1 MNENKISYLIEKSLE
16 NYDNQNEKYK
26 KYINNKKIILN
37 SDNFEITFN
46 SNNNKKEIYNYEI
59 LGIFDN
65 QTFVWIWSWMF
76 PLFNIQ
82 QTSISKDLLQYGLK
96 LEPVNDNDINNLFL
110 KVQFVNSRFLLQDF
124 LQLEIHLALSSY
136 LSKNKFKFIYPKKNY
151 LDKEKTKYI
160 IIYYLIL

>member
-1 MNENKISYLIEKSLE
+1 
-16 NYDNQNEKYK
+16 
-26 KYINNKKIILN
+26 
-37 SDNFEITFN
+37 
-46 SNNNKKEIYNYEI
+46 
-59 LGIFDN
+59 
-65 QTFVWIWSWMF
+65 MF

>member
-1 MNENKISYLIEKSLE
+1 MIGTERLMNENKISYLIEKSLE

-82 QTSISKDLLQYGLK
+82 QTSISKDLLQ
-96 LEPVNDNDINNLFL
+96 
-110 KVQFVNSRFLLQDF
+110 
-124 LQLEIHLALSSY
+124 
-136 LSKNKFKFIYPKKNY
+136 
-151 LDKEKTKYI
+151 
-160 IIYYLIL
+160 